1 MLDVSNLSVAFKMGE
16 AFVPVTHG
24 VSFNLSAGA
33 TLGIVGE
40 SGSGKSVSSLAVMG
54 LLPQRS
60 SRVTADR
67 LSFDGRDLL
76 KLGAKDWRDLR
87 GKDIAMVFQ
96 DPMTSLNPLMRCG
109 EQIAEAI
116 RFHQGKGRG
125 EARTASIGLLERMGI
140 PDPERRSEAFPFELS
155 GGMRQRVMIAM
166 ALSCRP
172 KLLIADEPTTA
183 LDVTIQAQILRLI
196 RDLQK
201 DFGMALMLITHD
213 LGVVRDMVEELIVM
227 YAGRVVERGKA
238 SAVLAN
244 PSHPYTLG
252 LLRSIPS
259 LDSKVRRLSSIEGVV
274 PKPTDVV
281 PGCRF
286 HPRCFMA
293 VEACRRAEPPLEG
306 DAAQS
311 SACIRREEV
320 KRQPAHAGSVAG
332 AAGSVAEAAGSAD

>member
-1 MLDVSNLSVAFKMGE
+1 MLQVSELSVAFKGNE
-16 AFVPVTHG
+16 GFVPVTKD
-24 VSFNLSAGA
+24 VSFELAPGA

-40 SGSGKSVSSLAVMG
+40 SGSGKSVTSLALMG
-54 LLPQRS
+54 LLPKRS
-60 SRVTADR
+60 ARVTAAR
-67 LSFDGRDLL
+67 LAFGGKDLL
-76 KLGAKDWRDLR
+76 GLPSGEMRSLR

-109 EQIAEAI
+109 EQIAETI

-125 EARTASIGLLERMGI
+125 QAKAEAVALLERMGI
-140 PDPERRSEAFPFELS
+140 PQPERRARSYPFEMS
-155 GGMRQRVMIAM
+155 GGMRQRVMIAI

-213 LGVVRDMVEELIVM
+213 LGIVKDMVEELLVM
-227 YAGRVVERGKA
+227 YAGRIVERGKA
-238 SAVLAN
+238 AQVLGR

-259 LDSKVRRLSSIEGVV
+259 LEGKARRLASIEGVV
-274 PKPTDVV
+274 PKPSDPV

-286 HPRCFMA
+286 HPRCSLCM
-293 VEACRRAEPPLEG
+293 EACKAAEPPLAG
-306 DAAQS
+306 APAQA
-311 SACIRREEV
+311 SACIRRDELL
-320 KRQPAHAGSVAG
+320 RD
-332 AAGSVAEAAGSAD
+332 AA

>member
-1 MLDVSNLSVAFKMGE
+1 MLEVANLSVAFKMDG
-16 AFVPVTHG
+16 AFVPVTKG
-24 VSFNLSAGA
+24 VSFSLAPGA

-60 SRVTADR
+60 ARVTADR
-67 LSFDGRDLL
+67 LDFGGRDLL
-76 KLGAKDWRDLR
+76 ALKPKEWRGLR

-116 RFHQGKGRG
+116 RFHQGKGRA
-125 EARTASIGLLERMGI
+125 EAATEAVSLLERMGI
-140 PDPERRSEAFPFELS
+140 PNPEQRARAFPFELS

-183 LDVTIQAQILRLI
+183 LDVTIQAQILKLI
-196 RDLQK
+196 RELQK
-201 DFGMALMLITHD
+201 DYGMALMLITHD
-213 LGVVRDMVEELIVM
+213 LGVVRDMVQDLVVM
-227 YAGRVVERGKA
+227 YAGRIVEKGKA
-238 SAVLAN
+238 EDVLAH
-244 PSHPYTLG
+244 PTHPYTLG

-259 LDSKVRRLSSIEGVV
+259 LDRKVSRLASIEGVV

-286 HPRCFMA
+286 HPRCFMS
-293 VEACRRAEPPLEG
+293 VDACKAAEPALTG
-306 DAAQS
+306 SAAQR
-311 SACIRREEV
+311 SACIRRDDLTV
-320 KRQPAHAGSVAG
+320 ADAAVPA
-332 AAGSVAEAAGSAD
+332 

>member
-1 MLDVSNLSVAFKMGE
+1 MLEVSNLSVAFKGDLG
-16 AFVPVTHG
+16 FTPVTKD
-24 VSFNLSAGA
+24 VSFGLEPGA

-40 SGSGKSVSSLAVMG
+40 SGSGKSVTSMALMG
-54 LLPQRS
+54 LLPKRS
-60 SRVTADR
+60 ARVTAAR
-67 LSFDGRDLL
+67 MAFGGKDLL
-76 KLGAKDWRDLR
+76 TIHPKELRALR

-109 EQIAEAI
+109 EQIAETI
-116 RFHQGKGRG
+116 RFHQGKGRDQSRS
-125 EARTASIGLLERMGI
+125 EAVALLDRMGI
-140 PDPERRSEAFPFELS
+140 PNPDRRARAYPFEMS
-155 GGMRQRVMIAM
+155 GGMRQRVMIAI

-213 LGVVRDMVEELIVM
+213 LGIVKDMVEELLVM
-227 YAGRVVERGKA
+227 YAGRIVERGKA
-238 SAVLAN
+238 ARILER

-259 LDSKVRRLSSIEGVV
+259 LEGKAERLASIEGVV
-274 PKPTDVV
+274 PKPSDPV

-286 HPRCFMA
+286 HPRCFLCI
-293 VEACRRAEPPLEG
+293 EACKRAEPPLLG
-306 DAAQS
+306 DASQS
-311 SACIRREEV
+311 SACIRRDELL
-320 KRQPAHAGSVAG
+320 KG
-332 AAGSVAEAAGSAD
+332 EA

>member
-1 MLDVSNLSVAFKMGE
+1 MLEVSGLSVAFKMDD
-16 AFVPVTHG
+16 AFVPVTKG
-24 VSFNLSAGA
+24 VSFSLAPGA

-40 SGSGKSVSSLAVMG
+40 SGSGKSVSSLALMG

-60 SRVTADR
+60 ARVTADR

-76 KLGAKDWRDLR
+76 KLNPKEWRGLR

-116 RFHQGKGRG
+116 RFHQGKGRA
-125 EARTASIGLLERMGI
+125 EARSAAVGLLDRMGI
-140 PDPERRSEAFPFELS
+140 PDPDRRADAFPFELS

-183 LDVTIQAQILRLI
+183 LDVTIQAQILKLI
-196 RDLQK
+196 RELQK
-201 DFGMALMLITHD
+201 EYGMALMLITHD
-213 LGVVRDMVEELIVM
+213 LGVVRDMVEDLLVM
-227 YAGRVVERGKA
+227 YAGRVVETGKA
-238 SAVLAN
+238 ATVLAK
-244 PSHPYTLG
+244 PTHPYTLG

-259 LDSKVRRLSSIEGVV
+259 LDRKVDRLASIEGVV
-274 PKPTDVV
+274 PKPTEVV
-281 PGCRF
+281 AGCRF

-293 VEACRRAEPPLEG
+293 VDACRQAEPALAG
-306 DAAQS
+306 DTSQR
-311 SACIRREEV
+311 SACIRRAEV
-320 KRQPAHAGSVAG
+320 RL
-332 AAGSVAEAAGSAD
+332 

>member
-1 MLDVSNLSVAFKMGE
+1 MLQVSDLTVAFKGE
-16 AFVPVTHG
+16 RDFVPVTKD
-24 VSFNLSAGA
+24 VSFDLAPGA

-40 SGSGKSVSSLAVMG
+40 SGSGKSVTSLALMG
-54 LLPQRS
+54 LLPKRS
-60 SRVTADR
+60 ARVTASR
-67 LSFDGRDLL
+67 LAFGGKDLL
-76 KLGAKDWRDLR
+76 ALPPREMRALR

-109 EQIAEAI
+109 EQIAETI

-125 EARTASIGLLERMGI
+125 QAKLESVALLDRMGI
-140 PDPERRSEAFPFELS
+140 PDPERRARTYPFEMS
-155 GGMRQRVMIAM
+155 GGMRQRVMIAI

-196 RDLQK
+196 RELQK

-213 LGVVRDMVEELIVM
+213 LGIVKDTVEDLLVM
-227 YAGRVVERGKA
+227 YAGRIVERGKA
-238 SAVLAN
+238 AQLLKR

-259 LDSKVRRLSSIEGVV
+259 LQGKSERLASIEGVV
-274 PKPTDVV
+274 PKPSDPV

-286 HPRCFMA
+286 HPRCFMS
-293 VEACRRAEPPLEG
+293 VEECKRAEPPLAGE
-306 DAAQS
+306 AWQA
-311 SACIRREEV
+311 SACIRREELL
-320 KRQPAHAGSVAG
+320 KD
-332 AAGSVAEAAGSAD
+332 AA

>member
-1 MLDVSNLSVAFKMGE
+1 MLQVSDLTVAFKGE
-16 AFVPVTHG
+16 RDFVPVTKG
-24 VSFNLSAGA
+24 VSFDLAPGA

-40 SGSGKSVSSLAVMG
+40 SGSGKSVTSLALMG
-54 LLPQRS
+54 LLPRRS
-60 SRVTADR
+60 ARVTATR
-67 LSFDGRDLL
+67 MAFAGKDLL
-76 KLGAKDWRDLR
+76 ALPPREMRALR

-109 EQIAEAI
+109 EQIAETI

-125 EARTASIGLLERMGI
+125 QAKLEAVALLDRMGI
-140 PDPERRSEAFPFELS
+140 PDPGKRSRTYPFEMS
-155 GGMRQRVMIAM
+155 GGMRQRVMIAI

-196 RDLQK
+196 RELQK

-213 LGVVRDMVEELIVM
+213 LGIVKDTVEDLLVM
-227 YAGRVVERGKA
+227 YAGRIVERGKA
-238 SAVLAN
+238 AQLLKR

-259 LDSKVRRLSSIEGVV
+259 LSGKSERLASIEGVV
-274 PKPTDVV
+274 PKPSDTV

-286 HPRCFMA
+286 HPRCFMS
-293 VEACRRAEPPLEG
+293 VEACKRAEPPLVGEAG
-306 DAAQS
+306 QA
-311 SACIRREEV
+311 SACIRREELL
-320 KRQPAHAGSVAG
+320 KD
-332 AAGSVAEAAGSAD
+332 AA